1 MSDYIK
7 REDARGIINEYFKGK
22 RTGNQIVDAIPAAD
36 VVERASGLVGEIP
49 NAPVY
54 FLPPHMSAAI
64 EKVISERERQME
76 LWGECSD
83 NHPFEWM
90 SILGEEFG
98 ELCEA
103 VNETYFKNGAHPE
116 YGGNEKIIKEAVH
129 VAAVAVAII
138 ESAIRAGEGCS
149 MTREQIRD
157 KYGIRQIEDPKRA
170 NEELS
175 EKEAADYERGLLA
188 IWAELKKGAGRC

>member
-1 MSDYIK
+1 MEHKLCPECGTDLEDITYSVIPPIEEWRCPRCGRRYDK
-7 REDARGIINEYFKGK
+7 RKTI
-22 RTGNQIVDAIPAAD
+22 
-36 VVERASGLVGEIP
+36 
-49 NAPVY
+49 
-54 FLPPHMSAAI
+54 HMSAAI

-138 ESAIRAGEGCS
+138 ESAIRAGEG
-149 MTREQIRD
+149 
-157 KYGIRQIEDPKRA
+157 
-170 NEELS
+170 
-175 EKEAADYERGLLA
+175 
-188 IWAELKKGAGRC
+188 